1 MATFRSDRRNEEVK
15 KTISEV
21 IREMKDPRISPMT
34 ALTEVEVTKD
44 LKYAKV
50 KVSVYDDDEK
60 KRISSVEA
68 LNHAAGFISHELGAR
83 MRIRAVPSI
92 KFTLDN
98 SIAYSVRIAAILN
111 GLNTGSEQEAQAQG
125 RGCAFSDRRRG
136 VTACCRMPSGFYGR
150 MMIFC

>member
-1 MATFRSDRRNEEVK
+1 MATFRADRRNEEVK

-50 KVSVYDDDEK
+50 KVSVYDEDEK

-98 SIAYSVRIAAILN
+98 SISYSVRISEILN
-111 GLNTGSEQEAQAQG
+111 ELHKADGNEPQTEDGKE
-125 RGCAFSDRRRG
+125 
-136 VTACCRMPSGFYGR
+136 
-150 MMIFC
+150 

>member
-1 MATFRSDRRNEEVK
+1 MATFRADRRNEEVK

-44 LKYAKV
+44 LKFAKV
-50 KVSVYDDDEK
+50 KVSVYDEDEK
-60 KRISSVEA
+60 KRVSSVEA
-68 LNHAAGFISHELGAR
+68 LNHAAGFISHELGMR

-98 SIAYSVRIAAILN
+98 TIAYSIRIAEILN
-111 GLNTGSEQEAQAQG
+111 DLHKNGATEAQPEEEQLHQDDG
-125 RGCAFSDRRRG
+125 EE
-136 VTACCRMPSGFYGR
+136 
-150 MMIFC
+150 

>member
-1 MATFRSDRRNEEVK
+1 MATFRADRRNEEVK

-50 KVSVYDDDEK
+50 KVSVYDEDEK
-60 KRISSVEA
+60 KRVSSVDA

-98 SIAYSVRIAAILN
+98 SISYSVRISEILN
-111 GLNTGSEQEAQAQG
+111 ELHKADGNEPQQEDG
-125 RGCAFSDRRRG
+125 KE
-136 VTACCRMPSGFYGR
+136 
-150 MMIFC
+150 

>member
-1 MATFRSDRRNEEVK
+1 MTTFRADRRNEEVK

-50 KVSVYDDDEK
+50 KVSVYDEDEK

-98 SIAYSVRIAAILN
+98 SISYSVRISEILN
-111 GLNTGSEQEAQAQG
+111 ELHQADKNEPQPEDG
-125 RGCAFSDRRRG
+125 KE
-136 VTACCRMPSGFYGR
+136 
-150 MMIFC
+150 

>member
-15 KTISEV
+15 KTVSEI

-50 KVSVYDDDEK
+50 KVSVYDEDEK
-60 KRISSVEA
+60 KRVSSVEA

-98 SIAYSVRIAAILN
+98 SISYSVRI
-111 GLNTGSEQEAQAQG
+111 SEIINELHKADGNEPQQEDG
-125 RGCAFSDRRRG
+125 KE
-136 VTACCRMPSGFYGR
+136 
-150 MMIFC
+150 

>member
-1 MATFRSDRRNEEVK
+1 MATFRADRRNEEVK

-68 LNHAAGFISHELGAR
+68 LNHAAGFISHERGMR

-98 SIAYSVRIAAILN
+98 TIAYSVRISEILN
-111 GLNTGSEQEAQAQG
+111 ELHKSDIAAEKTADETEQDAKAGKE
-125 RGCAFSDRRRG
+125 
-136 VTACCRMPSGFYGR
+136 
-150 MMIFC
+150 

>member
-1 MATFRSDRRNEEVK
+1 MATFRADRRNEEVK

-68 LNHAAGFISHELGAR
+68 LNHAAGFISHELG

-98 SIAYSVRIAAILN
+98 TIAYSVRISEILN
-111 GLNTGSEQEAQAQG
+111 ELHKSDATAPNEETEQDAKAGEE
-125 RGCAFSDRRRG
+125 
-136 VTACCRMPSGFYGR
+136 
-150 MMIFC
+150 

>member
-1 MATFRSDRRNEEVK
+1 MATFRADRRNEEVK

-50 KVSVYDDDEK
+50 KVSVYDEDEK
-60 KRISSVEA
+60 KRVSSVEA
-68 LNHAAGFISHELGAR
+68 LNHAAGFIAHELGAR

-98 SIAYSVRIAAILN
+98 SISYSVRISEILN
-111 GLNTGSEQEAQAQG
+111 ELHKADGNEPQQEDG
-125 RGCAFSDRRRG
+125 KE
-136 VTACCRMPSGFYGR
+136 
-150 MMIFC
+150 

>member
-1 MATFRSDRRNEEVK
+1 MATFRADRRNEEVK

-50 KVSVYDDDEK
+50 KVSVYDEDEK

-98 SIAYSVRIAAILN
+98 SISYSVRISEILN
-111 GLNTGSEQEAQAQG
+111 ELHQADKNEPQPEDG
-125 RGCAFSDRRRG
+125 KE
-136 VTACCRMPSGFYGR
+136 
-150 MMIFC
+150 

>member
-1 MATFRSDRRNEEVK
+1 MATFRADRRNEEVK

-44 LKYAKV
+44 LKFAKV
-50 KVSVYDDDEK
+50 KVSVYDEDEK
-60 KRISSVEA
+60 KRASSVEA
-68 LNHAAGFISHELGAR
+68 LNHAAGFISHELGMR

-98 SIAYSVRIAAILN
+98 TIAYSVRISEILN
-111 GLNTGSEQEAQAQG
+111 ELHKTDASAQEAIVETEQG
-125 RGCAFSDRRRG
+125 QETGEE
-136 VTACCRMPSGFYGR
+136 
-150 MMIFC
+150 

>member
-1 MATFRSDRRNEEVK
+1 MATFRTDRRNEEVK

-60 KRISSVEA
+60 KRISSVEE
-68 LNHAAGFISHELGAR
+68 LNHAAGFISHELGMR

-98 SIAYSVRIAAILN
+98 TIAYSVRISEILN
-111 GLNTGSEQEAQAQG
+111 ELHKTDTIASVDADETEQEQETG
-125 RGCAFSDRRRG
+125 EE
-136 VTACCRMPSGFYGR
+136 
-150 MMIFC
+150 

>member
-1 MATFRSDRRNEEVK
+1 MATFRADRRNEEVK

-50 KVSVYDDDEK
+50 KVSVYDEDEK

-92 KFTLDN
+92 KITLDN
-98 SIAYSVRIAAILN
+98 SISYSERISEILN
-111 GLNTGSEQEAQAQG
+111 ELHKADGNEPQQEDG
-125 RGCAFSDRRRG
+125 KE
-136 VTACCRMPSGFYGR
+136 
-150 MMIFC
+150 

>member
-1 MATFRSDRRNEEVK
+1 MATFRADRRNEEVK

-50 KVSVYDDDEK
+50 KVSVYDEDEK

-92 KFTLDN
+92 KITLDN
-98 SIAYSVRIAAILN
+98 SISYSVRISEILN
-111 GLNTGSEQEAQAQG
+111 ELHKADGNEPQQEDG
-125 RGCAFSDRRRG
+125 KE
-136 VTACCRMPSGFYGR
+136 
-150 MMIFC
+150 

>member
-1 MATFRSDRRNEEVK
+1 MATFRADRRNEEVK

-44 LKYAKV
+44 LKFAKV
-50 KVSVYDDDEK
+50 KVSVYDEDEK
-60 KRISSVEA
+60 KRVSSVEA

-98 SIAYSVRIAAILN
+98 SISYSVRISEILN
-111 GLNTGSEQEAQAQG
+111 ELHKADGTEPQPEDGKE
-125 RGCAFSDRRRG
+125 
-136 VTACCRMPSGFYGR
+136 
-150 MMIFC
+150 

>member
-1 MATFRSDRRNEEVK
+1 MATFRADRRNEEVK

-50 KVSVYDDDEK
+50 KVSVYDEDEK

-92 KFTLDN
+92 KFTLYN
-98 SIAYSVRIAAILN
+98 SISYSVRISEILN
-111 GLNTGSEQEAQAQG
+111 ELHKADGNEAKTQDG
-125 RGCAFSDRRRG
+125 EE
-136 VTACCRMPSGFYGR
+136 
-150 MMIFC
+150 

>member
-1 MATFRSDRRNEEVK
+1 MATFRADRRNEEVK

-50 KVSVYDDDEK
+50 KVAVYDEDEK

-68 LNHAAGFISHELGAR
+68 LNHAAGFLSHELGAR

-92 KFTLDN
+92 KFTLYN
-98 SIAYSVRIAAILN
+98 SISYSVRISEILN
-111 GLNTGSEQEAQAQG
+111 ELHKADGNEAKTQDG
-125 RGCAFSDRRRG
+125 EE
-136 VTACCRMPSGFYGR
+136 
-150 MMIFC
+150 

>member
-15 KTISEV
+15 KTVSEI

-34 ALTEVEVTKD
+34 TLTDVDMTKD
-44 LKYAKV
+44 LKYAKI

-60 KRISSVEA
+60 QRISSVEA
-68 LNHAAGFISHELGAR
+68 LNHAAGFISHELGTR

-98 SIAYSVRIAAILN
+98 SISYSVRISEILN
-111 GLNTGSEQEAQAQG
+111 ELHKTDGNEPQAKDG
-125 RGCAFSDRRRG
+125 EE
-136 VTACCRMPSGFYGR
+136 
-150 MMIFC
+150 

>member
-1 MATFRSDRRNEEVK
+1 MATFRADRRNEEVK

-68 LNHAAGFISHELGAR
+68 LNHAAGFI
-83 MRIRAVPSI
+83 
-92 KFTLDN
+92 
-98 SIAYSVRIAAILN
+98 
-111 GLNTGSEQEAQAQG
+111 
-125 RGCAFSDRRRG
+125 
-136 VTACCRMPSGFYGR
+136 
-150 MMIFC
+150 

>member
-1 MATFRSDRRNEEVK
+1 MATFRADRRNEEVK

-44 LKYAKV
+44 LKFAKV

-60 KRISSVEA
+60 KRVSSVEA
-68 LNHAAGFISHELGAR
+68 LNHAAGFISHELGMR

-98 SIAYSVRIAAILN
+98 TIAYSVRIAKILHE
-111 GLNTGSEQEAQAQG
+111 LHKSDANTTKPEDEAEQDAKAGEE
-125 RGCAFSDRRRG
+125 
-136 VTACCRMPSGFYGR
+136 
-150 MMIFC
+150 

>member
-1 MATFRSDRRNEEVK
+1 MATFRADRRNEEVK

-44 LKYAKV
+44 LKFAKV

-60 KRISSVEA
+60 KRIASVEA
-68 LNHAAGFISHELGAR
+68 LNHAAGFISHELGMR
-83 MRIRAVPSI
+83 MRIRAVPSM

-98 SIAYSVRIAAILN
+98 TIAYSVRISEILN
-111 GLNTGSEQEAQAQG
+111 GLHKSEDSTKEDEQHTDEG
-125 RGCAFSDRRRG
+125 EE
-136 VTACCRMPSGFYGR
+136 
-150 MMIFC
+150 

>member
-1 MATFRSDRRNEEVK
+1 MATFRADRRNEEVK

-50 KVSVYDDDEK
+50 KVSVYDEDEK

-98 SIAYSVRIAAILN
+98 SISYSVRISEILN
-111 GLNTGSEQEAQAQG
+111 ELHKTDGNEPQTKDGEE
-125 RGCAFSDRRRG
+125 
-136 VTACCRMPSGFYGR
+136 
-150 MMIFC
+150 

>member
-1 MATFRSDRRNEEVK
+1 MATFRADRRNEEVK

-68 LNHAAGFISHELGAR
+68 LNHAAGFISHELGMR

-98 SIAYSVRIAAILN
+98 SISYSVRISEILN
-111 GLNTGSEQEAQAQG
+111 ELHKADGNEAKTQDG
-125 RGCAFSDRRRG
+125 EE
-136 VTACCRMPSGFYGR
+136 
-150 MMIFC
+150 

>member
-1 MATFRSDRRNEEVK
+1 MATFRADRRNEEVK

-44 LKYAKV
+44 LKHAKV
-50 KVSVYDDDEK
+50 KVSVYDEDEK

-92 KFTLDN
+92 KFTLYN
-98 SIAYSVRIAAILN
+98 SISYSVRISEILN
-111 GLNTGSEQEAQAQG
+111 ELHKADGNEAKTQDG
-125 RGCAFSDRRRG
+125 EE
-136 VTACCRMPSGFYGR
+136 
-150 MMIFC
+150 

>member
-1 MATFRSDRRNEEVK
+1 MATFRADRRNEEVK

-50 KVSVYDDDEK
+50 KVSVYDEDEK
-60 KRISSVEA
+60 KRVSSVEA

-98 SIAYSVRIAAILN
+98 SISYSVRISEILN
-111 GLNTGSEQEAQAQG
+111 ELHKADGNEPQQKDGKE
-125 RGCAFSDRRRG
+125 
-136 VTACCRMPSGFYGR
+136 
-150 MMIFC
+150 